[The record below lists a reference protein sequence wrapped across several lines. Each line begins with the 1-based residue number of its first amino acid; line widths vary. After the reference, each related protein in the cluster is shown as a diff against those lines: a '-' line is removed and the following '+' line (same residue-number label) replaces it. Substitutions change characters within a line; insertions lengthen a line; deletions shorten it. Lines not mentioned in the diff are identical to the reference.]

1 MEEKEKKSFHPIR
14 AYILIAFFS
23 LLIIL
28 PPLFRLF
35 LPNMNS
41 AVSKYQD
48 TIMNITC
55 TRDYPQE
62 QLTET
67 VIIRYI
73 NTKIDQT
80 RITYEPIKNTNSNA
94 SVADDTLTPSQE
106 IAYFTN
112 IPGATIETKDNKT
125 VIVINQNTID
135 QNKDNV
141 DLKNNYFNN
150 ERITQK
156 LYFTNRYF
164 SCEETTV

>member
-1 MEEKEKKSFHPIR
+1 MEKQEAKKFHPIR
-14 AYILIAFFS
+14 AYILITFFS

-41 AVSKYQD
+41 AVSKHQD

-94 SVADDTLTPSQE
+94 
-106 IAYFTN
+106 
-112 IPGATIETKDNKT
+112 
-125 VIVINQNTID
+125 
-135 QNKDNV
+135 
-141 DLKNNYFNN
+141 
-150 ERITQK
+150 
-156 LYFTNRYF
+156 
-164 SCEETTV
+164 